1 MTMKMLA
8 RVIVLFFVCSIQLE
22 AQKIGFLLDDY
33 VSDRWYSDQKY
44 FTEKVKELGGEVQV
58 EIAYADTTK
67 QMELAKKLI
76 DSGVKVLV
84 VVPTDARQAARIVDM
99 AKKSGVA
106 VVAYDRL
113 ILSENIAAYISYDNK
128 KVGRLQAQYALQK
141 VPQGKFILMNG
152 PPSDNNAVLFK
163 EGQEEVLAPSIKS
176 GEVHVLANFVMSDWG
191 QLGAWMKL
199 EDFFSKNKERPDAI
213 VVANDEMAIGVIQAL
228 PKNNMGKTIVT
239 GQDADLAGLKNILAG
254 NQTMTVYKP
263 IKPIAQKA
271 AEIAMQLARGTAI
284 IGFIKMKNGSLT
296 VNAILLDP
304 VVVDKSNYLDTV
316 IKDGQ
321 VKLSDLEV
329 K

>member
-1 MTMKMLA
+1 MKNL
-8 RVIVLFFVCSIQLE
+8 VGVLVFAFLGTTQIE
-22 AQKIGFLLDDY
+22 AQKIGFLMDDY

-44 FTEKVKELGGEVQV
+44 FTEKVKELGGEVLV
-58 EIAYADTTK
+58 EIAYADTLK
-67 QMELAKKLI
+67 QAELATKLI

-84 VVPTDARQAARIVDM
+84 IVPTDAHQAAKIVDR
-99 AKKSGVA
+99 ARKSGVA

-113 ILSENIAAYISYDNK
+113 ILNENIAAYISYDNQ
-128 KVGRLQAQYALQK
+128 KVGRLQAQYALEK

-152 PPSDNNAVLFK
+152 PPSDNNAILFK
-163 EGQEEVLAPSIKS
+163 AGQEEVLASAIKN
-176 GEVHVLANFVMSDWG
+176 GKVQVLANFVMADWG

-199 EDFFSKNKERPDAI
+199 EDFFAKNKERPDAI

-228 PKNNMGKTIVT
+228 PKALMGKTVVT
-239 GQDADLAGLKNILAG
+239 GQDADLAGLKNIVSG

-263 IKPIAQKA
+263 IKPIAQRA

-284 IGFIKMKNGSLT
+284 SGITKMKIGTLT
-296 VNAILLDP
+296 VNAILLNP
-304 VVVDKSNYLDTV
+304 IVVDKSNYMETV

-321 VKLSDLEV
+321 VKLSELQA

>member
-1 MTMKMLA
+1 MKVFVKTL
-8 RVIVLFFVCSIQLE
+8 VLIFACAAQIQ
-22 AQKIGFLLDDY
+22 AQKIGFLMDDY
-33 VSDRWYSDQKY
+33 ISERWYSDQKY
-44 FTEKVKELGGEVQV
+44 FTEKVKELGGEVLV

-84 VVPTDARQAARIVDM
+84 IVPTDAHQAARIVDM

-113 ILSENIAAYISYDNK
+113 ILSENIAAYISYDNQ
-128 KVGRLQAQYALQK
+128 KVGRLQAEYALQK
-141 VPQGKFILMNG
+141 VPQGKFILING
-152 PPSDNNAVLFK
+152 PTSDNNAVLFK
-163 EGQEEVLAPSIKS
+163 AGQEEVLAPSIKN
-176 GEVHVLANFVMSDWG
+176 GKVQVLANFVMSDWG

-199 EDFFSKNKERPDAI
+199 EEFFSKNKERPDAI
-213 VVANDEMAIGVIQAL
+213 VVANDELAIGVIQAL
-228 PKNNMGKTIVT
+228 PKINMGKTIVT
-239 GQDADLAGLKNILAG
+239 GQDADLAGIRNILAG

-263 IKPIAQKA
+263 IKQIAQKA
-271 AEIAMQLARGTAI
+271 AEIAMKLARGTVI
-284 IGFIKMKNGSLT
+284 TGLTKMKSGTLI

-304 VVVDKSNYLDTV
+304 VVVDKSNYKETV

-321 VKLSDLEV
+321 VKLSDLEI